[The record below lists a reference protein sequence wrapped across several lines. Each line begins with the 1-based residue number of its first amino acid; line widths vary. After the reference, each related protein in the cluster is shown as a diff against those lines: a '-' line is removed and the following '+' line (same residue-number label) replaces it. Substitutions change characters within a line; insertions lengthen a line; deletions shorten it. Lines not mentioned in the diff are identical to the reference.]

1 MADKW
6 AEYLISAVSYSTA
19 GTHIDK
25 AQVREDAG
33 DKVGPPGTWERLS
46 VVSSLEAGCTF
57 MTITLNSENQWQPGA
72 MVRTVTVKGKKYIR
86 TDADAT
92 EKDNLGALPGF

>member
-1 MADKW
+1 
-6 AEYLISAVSYSTA
+6 
-19 GTHIDK
+19 
-25 AQVREDAG
+25 
-33 DKVGPPGTWERLS
+33 
-46 VVSSLEAGCTF
+46 
-57 MTITLNSENQWQPGA
+57 